1 MSLLSNLFSRPYG
14 CFKSDDNE
22 ISLDSLV
29 LLTID
34 DLKKAIRDEVQVSLE
49 NKVSE
54 SLVRALTVGK
64 IKDELKE
71 HAVNEALKL
80 SKKYSDTLPKRR
92 SSKQTLLLGK
102 DFLKVMLQEN
112 HCAIELLKELYAD
125 ENTFKL
131 YYLPVIE
138 DTASHTYRF
147 VLKNMKEDAFSYFL
161 KLTTMM
167 TELAKEC
174 TYLYDD
180 FGSSK
185 ANLVMVLYSSAFVIS
200 KLLYEHNFV
209 YGKEKQSL
217 SLVNT
222 SLVDLF
228 NQDLSIKE
236 LSVTATYCECNIRPE
251 QLVSLGLLI
260 LKDKVCNIVSY
271 LKEHNCDKL
280 LVELV
285 KPELTSRLYTLLQRA
300 RELIANGETYK
311 DCEFLE
317 AVRPVFV
324 GVVHTPENWFSD
336 PKFNGENYFY
346 PDEVLQK
353 VKLHK
358 SICCY
363 VNHSKKAVETF
374 LSSYKALQEKK
385 ALEKEQSQAFKNER
399 TLLRAAA
406 NIDFKKRKCENHEY
420 DTQEYDTQEYDPH
433 ENNDLH
439 TAIGDKSAVTGGSS
453 GAQNKIPT
461 VIASAPTLEDLML
474 GGAPDN
480 NAVGS
485 NSTSMSPENKACTGS
500 DAKKASYDNINLSQS
515 TIASLN
521 DTALGDTRLSDNGN
535 DSLMANLMRTEAIV
549 NRFCYKESLADV
561 TDPQVSDTNTT
572 KAYKLIVSKLK
583 DHTLSSN
590 VIKRALDSRVSRIK
604 PVIDVVNGFIKDGA
618 FAIDFDLDAAIKSAT
633 TYVDYSRALLATR
646 YSAMHNY
653 KRNKVG
659 VDYLNHFIE
668 KEVVFLSKVLKEQA

>member
-34 DLKKAIRDEVQVSLE
+34 DLKKAIRDEVQASLE

-54 SLVRALTVGK
+54 SLVRALTVSK
-64 IKDELKE
+64 IKDELKA

-80 SKKYSDTLPKRR
+80 SEKYSDTLPKRR
-92 SSKQTLLLGK
+92 SSKQTLLLSK

-112 HCAIELLKELYAD
+112 HSAIELLKELFAD
-125 ENTFKL
+125 ENTFEL

-167 TELAKEC
+167 MELAKES

-180 FGSSK
+180 FASSK
-185 ANLVMVLYSSAFVIS
+185 ANLAIVLYSSSFVIS

-209 YGKEKQSL
+209 YGKEKQSI

-222 SLVDLF
+222 SLADLF
-228 NQDLSIKE
+228 NQDLSLKE
-236 LSVTATYCECNIRPE
+236 ISVIATPCECSIRPE

-260 LKDKVCNIVSY
+260 LKDKVCNIVTY

-280 LVELV
+280 LVDLV
-285 KPELTSRLYTLLQRA
+285 KPELTSRLYTLLLRA
-300 RELIANGETYK
+300 RELIANGESYK

-324 GVVHTPENWFSD
+324 GVPHTPENWFSD
-336 PKFNGENYFY
+336 PIFNGENYFY

-374 LSSYKALQEKK
+374 LSSYKVLQEKK
-385 ALEKEQSQAFKNER
+385 ALEKAQAQAFKNER
-399 TLLRAAA
+399 TLLSAAST
-406 NIDFKKRKCENHEY
+406 IDFKKRKSGSHEY
-420 DTQEYDTQEYDPH
+420 DFH
-433 ENNDLH
+433 ENSDQH
-439 TAIGDKSAVTGGSS
+439 TAIEDERAVTGGSS
-453 GAQNKIPT
+453 VAENKIPA
-461 VIASAPTLEDLML
+461 VISSAPTLEELML

-480 NAVGS
+480 NAVGA
-485 NSTSMSPENKACTGS
+485 NSASLSPENKVCSGI
-500 DAKKASYDNINLSQS
+500 DAKVPSYDNLNLSS
-515 TIASLN
+515 SSPVSLD
-521 DTALGDTRLSDNGN
+521 DTALGDIRLSANGN

>member
-34 DLKKAIRDEVQVSLE
+34 DLKKAIRDEVQASLE

-54 SLVRALTVGK
+54 SLVRALTVSK

-80 SKKYSDTLPKRR
+80 SEKYSDTLPKRR
-92 SSKQTLLLGK
+92 SSKQTLLLSK

-112 HCAIELLKELYAD
+112 HSAIELLKELFAD
-125 ENTFKL
+125 ENTFEL

-167 TELAKEC
+167 MELAKES

-180 FGSSK
+180 FASSK
-185 ANLVMVLYSSAFVIS
+185 ANLAIVLYSSSFVIS

-209 YGKEKQSL
+209 YGKEKQSI
-217 SLVNT
+217 SLVNS
-222 SLVDLF
+222 SLADLF
-228 NQDLSIKE
+228 NQDLSLKE
-236 LSVTATYCECNIRPE
+236 ISVTATHCECSIRPE

-260 LKDKVCNIVSY
+260 LKDKVCNIVTY

-280 LVELV
+280 LVDLV
-285 KPELTSRLYTLLQRA
+285 KPELTSRLYTLLLRA
-300 RELIANGETYK
+300 RELIANGESYK

-324 GVVHTPENWFSD
+324 GVPHTPENWFSD
-336 PKFNGENYFY
+336 PIFNGENYFY

-374 LSSYKALQEKK
+374 LNSYKALQEKK
-385 ALEKEQSQAFKNER
+385 ALEKAQTQAFKNER
-399 TLLRAAA
+399 TLLSAAST
-406 NIDFKKRKCENHEY
+406 IDFKKRKSGSHEY
-420 DTQEYDTQEYDPH
+420 DFH
-433 ENNDLH
+433 ENSDQH
-439 TAIGDKSAVTGGSS
+439 TAIEDERTVTGGSS
-453 GAQNKIPT
+453 VAENKIPA
-461 VIASAPTLEDLML
+461 VISSAPTLEDLML

-480 NAVGS
+480 NAVGA
-485 NSTSMSPENKACTGS
+485 NSASLSPENKVCSGI
-500 DAKKASYDNINLSQS
+500 DAKEPSYDNLNLSS
-515 TIASLN
+515 ISPASLD
-521 DTALGDTRLSDNGN
+521 DTALGDIRLSDNGN

>member
-34 DLKKAIRDEVQVSLE
+34 DLKKAIRDEVQASLE

-80 SKKYSDTLPKRR
+80 SEKYSDTLPKRR
-92 SSKQTLLLGK
+92 SSKQTLLLSK

-112 HCAIELLKELYAD
+112 HSAIELLKELFAD
-125 ENTFKL
+125 ENTFEL

-180 FGSSK
+180 FASSK
-185 ANLVMVLYSSAFVIS
+185 ANLAIVLYSSSFVIS

-209 YGKEKQSL
+209 YGNEKQSI

-222 SLVDLF
+222 SLADLF
-228 NQDLSIKE
+228 NQDLSLKE
-236 LSVTATYCECNIRPE
+236 ISVTATPCECSIRPE

-260 LKDKVCNIVSY
+260 LKDKVCNIVTY

-280 LVELV
+280 LVDLV
-285 KPELTSRLYTLLQRA
+285 KPELTSRLYTLLLRA
-300 RELIANGETYK
+300 RELIANDESYK

-324 GVVHTPENWFSD
+324 GVPHTPENWFSD

-385 ALEKEQSQAFKNER
+385 ALEKAQAQAFKNER
-399 TLLRAAA
+399 TLLSAAA
-406 NIDFKKRKCENHEY
+406 TIDFKKRKSGS
-420 DTQEYDTQEYDPH
+420 QEYDSH
-433 ENNDLH
+433 ENSDQH
-439 TAIGDKSAVTGGSS
+439 TAIEDEMTVTGGSS
-453 GAQNKIPT
+453 VAENKIPA
-461 VIASAPTLEDLML
+461 VISSAPTLEDLML
-474 GGAPDN
+474 GGALDN
-480 NAVGS
+480 NAVGA
-485 NSTSMSPENKACTGS
+485 NSASLSPENKVCSGI
-500 DAKKASYDNINLSQS
+500 DAKEPSYDNLNLSSNS
-515 TIASLN
+515 TASLD
-521 DTALGDTRLSDNGN
+521 DTTLGDIRLSDNGN
-535 DSLMANLMRTEAIV
+535 DSLMSNLMRTEAIV

-668 KEVVFLSKVLKEQA
+668 KEVVFLSKVLKEQV

>member
-34 DLKKAIRDEVQVSLE
+34 DLKKAIRDEVQASLE

-54 SLVRALTVGK
+54 SLVRALTVSK

-80 SKKYSDTLPKRR
+80 SEKYSDTLPKRR
-92 SSKQTLLLGK
+92 SSKQTLLLSK

-112 HCAIELLKELYAD
+112 HSAIELLKELFAD
-125 ENTFKL
+125 ENTFEL

-167 TELAKEC
+167 MELAKES

-180 FGSSK
+180 FASSK
-185 ANLVMVLYSSAFVIS
+185 ANLAIVLYSSSFVIS

-209 YGKEKQSL
+209 YGKEKQSI

-222 SLVDLF
+222 SLADLF
-228 NQDLSIKE
+228 NQDLSLKE
-236 LSVTATYCECNIRPE
+236 ISVIATPCECSIRPE

-260 LKDKVCNIVSY
+260 LKDKVCNIVTY

-280 LVELV
+280 LVDLV
-285 KPELTSRLYTLLQRA
+285 KPELTSRLYTLLLRA
-300 RELIANGETYK
+300 RELIANGESYK

-324 GVVHTPENWFSD
+324 GVPHTPENWFSD
-336 PKFNGENYFY
+336 PIFNGENYFY

-374 LSSYKALQEKK
+374 LSSYKVLQEKK
-385 ALEKEQSQAFKNER
+385 ALEKAQAQAFKNER
-399 TLLRAAA
+399 TLLSAAST
-406 NIDFKKRKCENHEY
+406 IDFKKRKSGSHEY
-420 DTQEYDTQEYDPH
+420 DFH
-433 ENNDLH
+433 ENSDQH
-439 TAIGDKSAVTGGSS
+439 TAIEDERAVTGGSS
-453 GAQNKIPT
+453 VAENKIPA
-461 VIASAPTLEDLML
+461 VISSAPTLEELML

-480 NAVGS
+480 NAVGA
-485 NSTSMSPENKACTGS
+485 NSASLSPENKVCSGI
-500 DAKKASYDNINLSQS
+500 DAKEPSYDNLNLSS
-515 TIASLN
+515 SSPASLD
-521 DTALGDTRLSDNGN
+521 DTALGDIRLSANGN

-583 DHTLSSN
+583 DHTLASN

-668 KEVVFLSKVLKEQA
+668 KEVVFLSKVLKEQVKT

>member
-34 DLKKAIRDEVQVSLE
+34 DLKKAIRDEVQASLE

-80 SKKYSDTLPKRR
+80 SEKYSDTLPKRR
-92 SSKQTLLLGK
+92 SSRQTLLLSK

-112 HCAIELLKELYAD
+112 HSAIELLKELFAD
-125 ENTFKL
+125 ENTFEL

-180 FGSSK
+180 FASSK
-185 ANLVMVLYSSAFVIS
+185 ANLAIVLYSSSFVIS

-209 YGKEKQSL
+209 YGKEKQSI

-222 SLVDLF
+222 SLADLF
-228 NQDLSIKE
+228 NQDLSLKE
-236 LSVTATYCECNIRPE
+236 ISVTATPCECSIRPE

-260 LKDKVCNIVSY
+260 LKDKVCNIVTY

-280 LVELV
+280 LVDLV
-285 KPELTSRLYTLLQRA
+285 KPELTSRLYTLLLRA
-300 RELIANGETYK
+300 RELIANDESYK

-324 GVVHTPENWFSD
+324 GVPHTPENWFSD

-385 ALEKEQSQAFKNER
+385 ALEKAQAQAFKNER
-399 TLLRAAA
+399 TLLSAAA
-406 NIDFKKRKCENHEY
+406 TIDFKKRKSGS
-420 DTQEYDTQEYDPH
+420 QEYDSH
-433 ENNDLH
+433 ENSDQH
-439 TAIGDKSAVTGGSS
+439 TAIEDEMTVTGGSS
-453 GAQNKIPT
+453 VAENKIPA
-461 VIASAPTLEDLML
+461 VISSAPTLEDLML

-480 NAVGS
+480 NAVGA
-485 NSTSMSPENKACTGS
+485 NSASLSPENKVCSGI
-500 DAKKASYDNINLSQS
+500 DAKEPSYDNLNLSSSS
-515 TIASLN
+515 TASLD
-521 DTALGDTRLSDNGN
+521 DTTLGDIRLSDNGN
-535 DSLMANLMRTEAIV
+535 DSLMSNLMRTEAIV

-668 KEVVFLSKVLKEQA
+668 KEVVFLSKVLKEQV

>member
-34 DLKKAIRDEVQVSLE
+34 DLKKAIRDEVQASLE

-54 SLVRALTVGK
+54 SLVRALTVSK

-80 SKKYSDTLPKRR
+80 SEKYSDTLPKRR
-92 SSKQTLLLGK
+92 SSKQTLLLSK

-112 HCAIELLKELYAD
+112 HSAIELLKELFAD
-125 ENTFKL
+125 ENTFEL

-167 TELAKEC
+167 MELAKES

-180 FGSSK
+180 FASSK
-185 ANLVMVLYSSAFVIS
+185 ANLAIVLYSSSFVIS

-209 YGKEKQSL
+209 YGKEKQSI

-222 SLVDLF
+222 SLADLF
-228 NQDLSIKE
+228 NQDLSLKE
-236 LSVTATYCECNIRPE
+236 ISVIATPCECSIRPE

-260 LKDKVCNIVSY
+260 LKDKVCNIVTY

-280 LVELV
+280 LVDLV
-285 KPELTSRLYTLLQRA
+285 KPELTSRLYTLLLRS
-300 RELIANGETYK
+300 RELIANGESYK

-324 GVVHTPENWFSD
+324 GVPHTPENWFSD
-336 PKFNGENYFY
+336 PIFNGENYFY

-374 LSSYKALQEKK
+374 LSSYKVLQEKK
-385 ALEKEQSQAFKNER
+385 ALEKAQAQAFKNER
-399 TLLRAAA
+399 TLLSAAST
-406 NIDFKKRKCENHEY
+406 IDFKKRKSGSHEY
-420 DTQEYDTQEYDPH
+420 DFH
-433 ENNDLH
+433 ENSDQH
-439 TAIGDKSAVTGGSS
+439 TAIEDERAVTGGSS
-453 GAQNKIPT
+453 VAENKIPA
-461 VIASAPTLEDLML
+461 VISSAPTLEELML

-480 NAVGS
+480 NAVGA
-485 NSTSMSPENKACTGS
+485 NSASLSPENKVCSGI
-500 DAKKASYDNINLSQS
+500 DAKVPSYDNLNLSS
-515 TIASLN
+515 SSPVSLD
-521 DTALGDTRLSDNGN
+521 DTALGDIRLSANGN

>member
-34 DLKKAIRDEVQVSLE
+34 DLKKAIRDEVQASLE

-54 SLVRALTVGK
+54 SLVRALTVSK

-80 SKKYSDTLPKRR
+80 SEKYSDTLPKRR
-92 SSKQTLLLGK
+92 SSKQTLLLSK

-112 HCAIELLKELYAD
+112 HSAIELLKELFAD
-125 ENTFKL
+125 ENTFEL

-167 TELAKEC
+167 MELAKES

-180 FGSSK
+180 FASSK
-185 ANLVMVLYSSAFVIS
+185 ANLAIVLYSSSFVIS

-209 YGKEKQSL
+209 YGKEKQSI

-222 SLVDLF
+222 SLADLF
-228 NQDLSIKE
+228 NQDLSLKE
-236 LSVTATYCECNIRPE
+236 ISVTATPCECSIRPE

-260 LKDKVCNIVSY
+260 LKDKVCNIVTY

-280 LVELV
+280 LVDLV
-285 KPELTSRLYTLLQRA
+285 KPELTSRLYTLLLRA
-300 RELIANGETYK
+300 RELIANGESYK

-324 GVVHTPENWFSD
+324 GVPHTPENWFSD
-336 PKFNGENYFY
+336 PIFNGENYFY

-385 ALEKEQSQAFKNER
+385 ALEKAQTQAFKNER
-399 TLLRAAA
+399 TLLSAAST
-406 NIDFKKRKCENHEY
+406 IDFKKRKSGSHEY
-420 DTQEYDTQEYDPH
+420 DFH
-433 ENNDLH
+433 ENSDQH
-439 TAIGDKSAVTGGSS
+439 TAIEDERAVTGGSS
-453 GAQNKIPT
+453 VAENKIPA
-461 VIASAPTLEDLML
+461 VISSAPTLEELML

-480 NAVGS
+480 NAVAA
-485 NSTSMSPENKACTGS
+485 NSVSLSPENKVCSGI
-500 DAKKASYDNINLSQS
+500 DAKEPSYDNLNLSSSS
-515 TIASLN
+515 TASLD
-521 DTALGDTRLSDNGN
+521 DTALGDIRLSANGN

-583 DHTLSSN
+583 DHTLASN

>member
-34 DLKKAIRDEVQVSLE
+34 DLKKAIRDEVQASLE

-80 SKKYSDTLPKRR
+80 SEKYSDTLPKRR
-92 SSKQTLLLGK
+92 SSKQTLLLSK

-112 HCAIELLKELYAD
+112 HSAIELLKELFAD
-125 ENTFKL
+125 ENTFEL
-131 YYLPVIE
+131 YQLPVIE

-180 FGSSK
+180 FASSK
-185 ANLVMVLYSSAFVIS
+185 ANLAIVLYSSSFVIS

-209 YGKEKQSL
+209 YGKEKQSI

-222 SLVDLF
+222 SLADLF
-228 NQDLSIKE
+228 NQDLSLKE
-236 LSVTATYCECNIRPE
+236 ISVTATPCECSIRPE

-260 LKDKVCNIVSY
+260 LKDKVCNIVTY

-280 LVELV
+280 LVDLV
-285 KPELTSRLYTLLQRA
+285 KPELTSRLYTLLLRA
-300 RELIANGETYK
+300 RELIANGESYK

-324 GVVHTPENWFSD
+324 GVPHTPENWFSD
-336 PKFNGENYFY
+336 PIFNGENYFY

-385 ALEKEQSQAFKNER
+385 ALEKAQAQAFKNER
-399 TLLRAAA
+399 TLLSAAA
-406 NIDFKKRKCENHEY
+406 TIDFKKRKSGS
-420 DTQEYDTQEYDPH
+420 QEYDSH
-433 ENNDLH
+433 ENSDQH
-439 TAIGDKSAVTGGSS
+439 TAIEDEMTVTGGSS
-453 GAQNKIPT
+453 VAENKIPA
-461 VIASAPTLEDLML
+461 VISSAPTLEDLML
-474 GGAPDN
+474 GGALDN
-480 NAVGS
+480 NAVGA
-485 NSTSMSPENKACTGS
+485 NSASLSPENKVCSGI
-500 DAKKASYDNINLSQS
+500 DAKEPSYDNLNLSSSS
-515 TIASLN
+515 TASLD
-521 DTALGDTRLSDNGN
+521 DTTLGDIRLSDNGN
-535 DSLMANLMRTEAIV
+535 DSLMSNLMRTEAIV

-668 KEVVFLSKVLKEQA
+668 KEVVFLSKVLKEQV

>member
-34 DLKKAIRDEVQVSLE
+34 DLKKAIRDEVQASLE

-54 SLVRALTVGK
+54 SLVRALTVSK

-80 SKKYSDTLPKRR
+80 SEKYSDTLPKRR
-92 SSKQTLLLGK
+92 SSKQTLLLSK

-112 HCAIELLKELYAD
+112 HSAIELLKELFAD
-125 ENTFKL
+125 ENTFEL

-167 TELAKEC
+167 MELAKES

-180 FGSSK
+180 FASSK
-185 ANLVMVLYSSAFVIS
+185 ANLAIVLYSSSFVIS

-209 YGKEKQSL
+209 YGKEKQSI
-217 SLVNT
+217 SLVNS
-222 SLVDLF
+222 SLADLF
-228 NQDLSIKE
+228 NQDLSLKE
-236 LSVTATYCECNIRPE
+236 ISVTATHCECSIRPE

-260 LKDKVCNIVSY
+260 LKDKVCNIVTY

-280 LVELV
+280 LVDLV
-285 KPELTSRLYTLLQRA
+285 KPELTSRLYTLLLRA
-300 RELIANGETYK
+300 RELIANGESYK

-324 GVVHTPENWFSD
+324 GVPHTPENWFSD
-336 PKFNGENYFY
+336 PIFNGENYFY

-374 LSSYKALQEKK
+374 LNSYKALQEKK
-385 ALEKEQSQAFKNER
+385 ALEKAQTQAFKNER
-399 TLLRAAA
+399 TLLSAAST
-406 NIDFKKRKCENHEY
+406 IDFKKRKSGSHEY
-420 DTQEYDTQEYDPH
+420 DFH
-433 ENNDLH
+433 ENSDQH
-439 TAIGDKSAVTGGSS
+439 TAIEDERAVTGGSS
-453 GAQNKIPT
+453 VAENKIQA
-461 VIASAPTLEDLML
+461 VISSAPTLEELML

-480 NAVGS
+480 NAVGA
-485 NSTSMSPENKACTGS
+485 NSASLSPENKVCSGI
-500 DAKKASYDNINLSQS
+500 DAKEPSYDNLNLSS
-515 TIASLN
+515 SSPASLD
-521 DTALGDTRLSDNGN
+521 DTALGDIRLSANGN

-583 DHTLSSN
+583 DHTLASN

-604 PVIDVVNGFIKDGA
+604 SVIDVVNGFIKDGA

>member
-34 DLKKAIRDEVQVSLE
+34 DLKKAIRDEVQASLE

-54 SLVRALTVGK
+54 SLVRALTVSK

-80 SKKYSDTLPKRR
+80 SEKYSDTLPKRR
-92 SSKQTLLLGK
+92 SSKQTLLLSK

-112 HCAIELLKELYAD
+112 HSAIELLKELFAD
-125 ENTFKL
+125 ENTFEL

-167 TELAKEC
+167 MELAKES

-180 FGSSK
+180 FASSK
-185 ANLVMVLYSSAFVIS
+185 ANLVIVLYSSSFVIS

-209 YGKEKQSL
+209 YGKEKQSI
-217 SLVNT
+217 SLVNS
-222 SLVDLF
+222 SLADLF
-228 NQDLSIKE
+228 NQDLSLKE
-236 LSVTATYCECNIRPE
+236 ISVTATHCECSIRPE

-260 LKDKVCNIVSY
+260 LKDKVCNIVTY

-280 LVELV
+280 LVDLV
-285 KPELTSRLYTLLQRA
+285 KPELASRLYTLLLRA
-300 RELIANGETYK
+300 RELIANGESYK

-324 GVVHTPENWFSD
+324 GVPHTPENWFSD
-336 PKFNGENYFY
+336 PIFNGENYFY

-374 LSSYKALQEKK
+374 LNSYKALQEKK
-385 ALEKEQSQAFKNER
+385 ALEKAQTQAFKNER
-399 TLLRAAA
+399 TLLSAAST
-406 NIDFKKRKCENHEY
+406 IDFKKRKSGSHEY
-420 DTQEYDTQEYDPH
+420 DFH
-433 ENNDLH
+433 ENSDQH
-439 TAIGDKSAVTGGSS
+439 TAIEDERAVTGGSS
-453 GAQNKIPT
+453 VAENKIPA
-461 VIASAPTLEDLML
+461 VISSAPTLEELML

-480 NAVGS
+480 NAVGA
-485 NSTSMSPENKACTGS
+485 NSASLSPENKVCSGI
-500 DAKKASYDNINLSQS
+500 DAKEPSYDNLNLSS
-515 TIASLN
+515 SSPASLD
-521 DTALGDTRLSDNGN
+521 DTALGDIRLSANGN

>member
-34 DLKKAIRDEVQVSLE
+34 DLKKAIRDEVQASLE

-80 SKKYSDTLPKRR
+80 SEKYSDTLPKRR
-92 SSKQTLLLGK
+92 SSKQTLLLSK

-112 HCAIELLKELYAD
+112 HSAIELLKELFAD
-125 ENTFKL
+125 ENTFEL

-138 DTASHTYRF
+138 DTALHTYRF

-167 TELAKEC
+167 MELAKES

-180 FGSSK
+180 FASSK
-185 ANLVMVLYSSAFVIS
+185 ANLAIVLYSSSFVIS

-209 YGKEKQSL
+209 YGKEKQSI

-222 SLVDLF
+222 SLADLF
-228 NQDLSIKE
+228 NQDFSLNE
-236 LSVTATYCECNIRPE
+236 LSVTATHCECSIRPE

-260 LKDKVCNIVSY
+260 LKDKVCNIVTY

-280 LVELV
+280 LVDLV
-285 KPELTSRLYTLLQRA
+285 KPELTSRLYTLLLRA
-300 RELIANGETYK
+300 RELIANGESYK

-324 GVVHTPENWFSD
+324 GVPHTPENWFSD
-336 PKFNGENYFY
+336 PIFNGENYFY

-385 ALEKEQSQAFKNER
+385 ALEKAQAQAFKNER
-399 TLLRAAA
+399 TLLSAAA
-406 NIDFKKRKCENHEY
+406 TIYFKKRKSGSHEY
-420 DTQEYDTQEYDPH
+420 DSH
-433 ENNDLH
+433 ENSDQH
-439 TAIGDKSAVTGGSS
+439 TAIEDERTVTGGASV
-453 GAQNKIPT
+453 AENKIPA
-461 VIASAPTLEDLML
+461 VISSAPTLEELML

-480 NAVGS
+480 NAVGA
-485 NSTSMSPENKACTGS
+485 NSASLSPENKVCSGI
-500 DAKKASYDNINLSQS
+500 DAKEPSYDNLNLSS
-515 TIASLN
+515 SSPTSLD
-521 DTALGDTRLSDNGN
+521 DTALGDIRLSANGN

>member
-34 DLKKAIRDEVQVSLE
+34 DLKKAIRDEVQASLE

-54 SLVRALTVGK
+54 SLVRALTVSK

-80 SKKYSDTLPKRR
+80 SEKYSDTLPKRR
-92 SSKQTLLLGK
+92 SSKQTLLLSK

-112 HCAIELLKELYAD
+112 HSAIELLKELFAD
-125 ENTFKL
+125 ENTFEL
-131 YYLPVIE
+131 YYLPVIG

-180 FGSSK
+180 FASSK
-185 ANLVMVLYSSAFVIS
+185 ANLAIVLYSSSFVIS

-209 YGKEKQSL
+209 YGKEKQSI

-222 SLVDLF
+222 SLADLF
-228 NQDLSIKE
+228 NQDLSLKE
-236 LSVTATYCECNIRPE
+236 ISVIATPCECSIRPE

-260 LKDKVCNIVSY
+260 LKDKVCNIVTY

-280 LVELV
+280 LVDLV
-285 KPELTSRLYTLLQRA
+285 KPELTSRLYTLLLRA
-300 RELIANGETYK
+300 RELIANGESYK

-324 GVVHTPENWFSD
+324 GVPHTPENWFSD
-336 PKFNGENYFY
+336 PIFNGENYFY

-385 ALEKEQSQAFKNER
+385 ALEKAQTQAFKNER
-399 TLLRAAA
+399 TLLSAAST
-406 NIDFKKRKCENHEY
+406 IDFKKRKSGSHEY
-420 DTQEYDTQEYDPH
+420 DFH
-433 ENNDLH
+433 ENSDQH
-439 TAIGDKSAVTGGSS
+439 TAIEDERAVTGGSS
-453 GAQNKIPT
+453 VAENKIPA
-461 VIASAPTLEDLML
+461 VISSAPTLEELML

-480 NAVGS
+480 NAVGA
-485 NSTSMSPENKACTGS
+485 NSASLSPENKVCSGI
-500 DAKKASYDNINLSQS
+500 DAKVPSYDNLNLSS
-515 TIASLN
+515 SSPVSLD
-521 DTALGDTRLSDNGN
+521 DTALGDIRLSANGN

>member
-34 DLKKAIRDEVQVSLE
+34 DLKKAIRDEVQASLE

-80 SKKYSDTLPKRR
+80 SEKYSDTLPKRR
-92 SSKQTLLLGK
+92 SSKQTLLLSK

-112 HCAIELLKELYAD
+112 HSAIELLKELFAD
-125 ENTFKL
+125 ENTFEL

-147 VLKNMKEDAFSYFL
+147 VLKNMKEDAFSYFF

-180 FGSSK
+180 FASSK
-185 ANLVMVLYSSAFVIS
+185 ANLAIVLYSSSFVIS

-209 YGKEKQSL
+209 YGNEKQSI

-222 SLVDLF
+222 SLADLF
-228 NQDLSIKE
+228 NQDLSLKE
-236 LSVTATYCECNIRPE
+236 ISVTATPCECSIRPE

-260 LKDKVCNIVSY
+260 LKDKVCNIVTY

-280 LVELV
+280 LVDLV
-285 KPELTSRLYTLLQRA
+285 KPELTSRLYTLLLRA
-300 RELIANGETYK
+300 RELIANDESYK

-324 GVVHTPENWFSD
+324 GVPHTPENWFSD

-385 ALEKEQSQAFKNER
+385 ALEKAQAQAFKNER
-399 TLLRAAA
+399 TLLSAAA
-406 NIDFKKRKCENHEY
+406 TIDFKKRKSGS
-420 DTQEYDTQEYDPH
+420 QEYDSH
-433 ENNDLH
+433 ENSDQH
-439 TAIGDKSAVTGGSS
+439 TAIEDEMTVTGGSS
-453 GAQNKIPT
+453 VAENKIPA
-461 VIASAPTLEDLML
+461 VISSAPTLEDLML
-474 GGAPDN
+474 GGALDN
-480 NAVGS
+480 NAVGA
-485 NSTSMSPENKACTGS
+485 NSASLSPENKVCSGI
-500 DAKKASYDNINLSQS
+500 DAKEPSYDNLNLSSSS
-515 TIASLN
+515 TASLD
-521 DTALGDTRLSDNGN
+521 DTTLGDIRLSDNGN
-535 DSLMANLMRTEAIV
+535 DSLMSNLMRTEAIV

-668 KEVVFLSKVLKEQA
+668 KEVVFLSKVLKEQV

>member
-34 DLKKAIRDEVQVSLE
+34 DLKKAIRDEVQASLE

-80 SKKYSDTLPKRR
+80 SEKYSDTLPKRR
-92 SSKQTLLLGK
+92 SSKQTLLLSK

-112 HCAIELLKELYAD
+112 HSAIELLKELFAD
-125 ENTFKL
+125 ENTFEL

-167 TELAKEC
+167 MELAKES

-180 FGSSK
+180 FASSK
-185 ANLVMVLYSSAFVIS
+185 ANLAIVLYSSSFVIS

-209 YGKEKQSL
+209 YGKEKQSI

-222 SLVDLF
+222 SLADLF
-228 NQDLSIKE
+228 NQDLSLKE
-236 LSVTATYCECNIRPE
+236 ISVTATPCECSIRPE

-260 LKDKVCNIVSY
+260 LKDKVCNIVTY

-280 LVELV
+280 LVDLV
-285 KPELTSRLYTLLQRA
+285 KPELTSRLYTLLLRA
-300 RELIANGETYK
+300 RELIANGESYK

-324 GVVHTPENWFSD
+324 GVPHTPENWFSD
-336 PKFNGENYFY
+336 PIFNGENYFY

-385 ALEKEQSQAFKNER
+385 ALEKAQAQAFKNER
-399 TLLRAAA
+399 TLLTAAA
-406 NIDFKKRKCENHEY
+406 SIDCKKRKSGIHEY
-420 DTQEYDTQEYDPH
+420 DSH
-433 ENNDLH
+433 ENRDQH
-439 TAIGDKSAVTGGSS
+439 TAIEEERAVTGGASV
-453 GAQNKIPT
+453 AENKIPA
-461 VIASAPTLEDLML
+461 VISSAPTLEDLML

-480 NAVGS
+480 NAVGA
-485 NSTSMSPENKACTGS
+485 NSASLRPENKVCSGI
-500 DAKKASYDNINLSQS
+500 DAKEPSYDNLTLSSSS
-515 TIASLN
+515 TASLD
-521 DTALGDTRLSDNGN
+521 DTTLGDIRLSDNGN

>member
-34 DLKKAIRDEVQVSLE
+34 DLKKAIRDEVQASLE

-80 SKKYSDTLPKRR
+80 SEKYSDTLPKRR
-92 SSKQTLLLGK
+92 SSKQTLLLSK

-112 HCAIELLKELYAD
+112 HSAIELLKELFAD
-125 ENTFKL
+125 ENTFEL

-180 FGSSK
+180 FASSK
-185 ANLVMVLYSSAFVIS
+185 ANLAIMLYSSSFVIS

-209 YGKEKQSL
+209 YGKEKQSI

-222 SLVDLF
+222 SLADLF
-228 NQDLSIKE
+228 NQDLSLKE
-236 LSVTATYCECNIRPE
+236 ISVTATPCECSIRPE

-260 LKDKVCNIVSY
+260 LKDKVCNIVTY

-280 LVELV
+280 LVDLV
-285 KPELTSRLYTLLQRA
+285 KPELTSRLYTLLLRA
-300 RELIANGETYK
+300 RELIANGESYK

-324 GVVHTPENWFSD
+324 GVPHTPENWFSD
-336 PKFNGENYFY
+336 PIFNGENYFY

-385 ALEKEQSQAFKNER
+385 ALEKAQAQAFKNER
-399 TLLRAAA
+399 TLLTAAA
-406 NIDFKKRKCENHEY
+406 SIDCKKRKSGRHEY
-420 DTQEYDTQEYDPH
+420 DSH
-433 ENNDLH
+433 ENSDQH
-439 TAIGDKSAVTGGSS
+439 TAIEDERAVTGGASV
-453 GAQNKIPT
+453 AENKIPA
-461 VIASAPTLEDLML
+461 VISSAPTLEDLML

-480 NAVGS
+480 NAVGA
-485 NSTSMSPENKACTGS
+485 NSASLSPENKVCSGI
-500 DAKKASYDNINLSQS
+500 DAKEPSYDNLTLSSSS
-515 TIASLN
+515 TASLD
-521 DTALGDTRLSDNGN
+521 DTTLGDIRLSDNGN

>member
-34 DLKKAIRDEVQVSLE
+34 DLKKAIRDEVQASLE

-80 SKKYSDTLPKRR
+80 SEKYSDTLPKRR
-92 SSKQTLLLGK
+92 SSKQTLLLSK

-112 HCAIELLKELYAD
+112 HSAIELLKELFAD
-125 ENTFKL
+125 ENTFEL

-180 FGSSK
+180 FASSK
-185 ANLVMVLYSSAFVIS
+185 ANLAIVLYSSSFVIS

-209 YGKEKQSL
+209 YGKEKQSI

-222 SLVDLF
+222 SLADLF
-228 NQDLSIKE
+228 NQDLSLKE
-236 LSVTATYCECNIRPE
+236 ISVTATPCECSIRPE

-260 LKDKVCNIVSY
+260 LKDKVCNIVTY

-280 LVELV
+280 LVDLV
-285 KPELTSRLYTLLQRA
+285 KPELTSRLYTLLLRA
-300 RELIANGETYK
+300 RELIANGESYK

-324 GVVHTPENWFSD
+324 GVPHTPENWFSD
-336 PKFNGENYFY
+336 PIFNGENYFY

-385 ALEKEQSQAFKNER
+385 ALEKAQAQAFKNER
-399 TLLRAAA
+399 TLLSAAA
-406 NIDFKKRKCENHEY
+406 TIDFKKRKSGS
-420 DTQEYDTQEYDPH
+420 QEYDSH
-433 ENNDLH
+433 ENSDQH
-439 TAIGDKSAVTGGSS
+439 TAIEDEMTVTGGSS
-453 GAQNKIPT
+453 VAENKIPA
-461 VIASAPTLEDLML
+461 VISSAPTLEDLML
-474 GGAPDN
+474 GGALDN
-480 NAVGS
+480 NAVGA
-485 NSTSMSPENKACTGS
+485 NSASLSPENKVCSGI
-500 DAKKASYDNINLSQS
+500 DAKEPSYDNLNLSSSS
-515 TIASLN
+515 TASLD
-521 DTALGDTRLSDNGN
+521 DTTLGDIRLSDNGN
-535 DSLMANLMRTEAIV
+535 DSLMSNLMRTEAIV

-668 KEVVFLSKVLKEQA
+668 KEVVFLSKVLKEQV

>member
-34 DLKKAIRDEVQVSLE
+34 DLKKAIRDEVQASLE

-80 SKKYSDTLPKRR
+80 SEKYSDTLPKRR
-92 SSKQTLLLGK
+92 SSRQTLLLSK

-112 HCAIELLKELYAD
+112 HSAIELLKELFAD
-125 ENTFKL
+125 ENTFEL

-180 FGSSK
+180 FASSK
-185 ANLVMVLYSSAFVIS
+185 ANLAIVLYSSSFVIS

-209 YGKEKQSL
+209 YGKEKQSI

-222 SLVDLF
+222 SLADLF
-228 NQDLSIKE
+228 NQDLSLKE
-236 LSVTATYCECNIRPE
+236 ISVTATPCECSIRPE

-260 LKDKVCNIVSY
+260 LKDKVCNIVTY

-280 LVELV
+280 LVDLV
-285 KPELTSRLYTLLQRA
+285 KPELTSRLYTLLLRA
-300 RELIANGETYK
+300 RELIANGESYK

-324 GVVHTPENWFSD
+324 GVPHTPENWFSD
-336 PKFNGENYFY
+336 PIFNGENYFY

-385 ALEKEQSQAFKNER
+385 ALEKAQAQAFKNER
-399 TLLRAAA
+399 TLLSAATT
-406 NIDFKKRKCENHEY
+406 IDFKKRKSCSHEY
-420 DTQEYDTQEYDPH
+420 DSH
-433 ENNDLH
+433 ENSDQH
-439 TAIGDKSAVTGGSS
+439 TAIEDERTVTGGASV
-453 GAQNKIPT
+453 AENKIPA
-461 VIASAPTLEDLML
+461 VISSAPTLEDLML

-480 NAVGS
+480 NAVGA
-485 NSTSMSPENKACTGS
+485 NSASLSPENKVCSGI
-500 DAKKASYDNINLSQS
+500 DAKEPSYDNLNLSSSS
-515 TIASLN
+515 TASLD
-521 DTALGDTRLSDNGN
+521 DTALGDIRLSDNGN

>member
-34 DLKKAIRDEVQVSLE
+34 DLKKAIRDEVQASLE

-80 SKKYSDTLPKRR
+80 SEKYSDTLPKRR
-92 SSKQTLLLGK
+92 SSKQTLLLSK

-112 HCAIELLKELYAD
+112 HSAIELLKELFAD
-125 ENTFKL
+125 ENTFEL

-180 FGSSK
+180 FASSK
-185 ANLVMVLYSSAFVIS
+185 ANLAIVLYSSSFVIS

-209 YGKEKQSL
+209 YGKEKQSI

-222 SLVDLF
+222 SLADLF
-228 NQDLSIKE
+228 NQDFSLNE
-236 LSVTATYCECNIRPE
+236 LSVTATPCECSIRPE

-260 LKDKVCNIVSY
+260 LKDKVCNIVTY
-271 LKEHNCDKL
+271 FKEHNCDKL
-280 LVELV
+280 LVDLV
-285 KPELTSRLYTLLQRA
+285 KPELTSRLYTLLLRA
-300 RELIANGETYK
+300 RELIANGESYK

-324 GVVHTPENWFSD
+324 GVPHTPENWFSD
-336 PKFNGENYFY
+336 PIFNGENYFY

-385 ALEKEQSQAFKNER
+385 ALEKAQAQAFKNER
-399 TLLRAAA
+399 TLLSAAA
-406 NIDFKKRKCENHEY
+406 TIDFKKRKSGSHEY
-420 DTQEYDTQEYDPH
+420 DFH
-433 ENNDLH
+433 ENSDQH
-439 TAIGDKSAVTGGSS
+439 TAIEDEMTVTGGSS
-453 GAQNKIPT
+453 VAENKIPA
-461 VIASAPTLEDLML
+461 VISSAPTLEDLML
-474 GGAPDN
+474 GCAPDN
-480 NAVGS
+480 NAVGA
-485 NSTSMSPENKACTGS
+485 NSASLSPENKVCSGI
-500 DAKKASYDNINLSQS
+500 DAKEPSYDNLNLSS
-515 TIASLN
+515 SSSASLD
-521 DTALGDTRLSDNGN
+521 DTALGDIRLSANGN

>member
-34 DLKKAIRDEVQVSLE
+34 DLKKAIRDEVQASLE

-80 SKKYSDTLPKRR
+80 SEKYSDTLPKRR
-92 SSKQTLLLGK
+92 SSKQTLLLSK

-112 HCAIELLKELYAD
+112 HSAIELLKELFAD
-125 ENTFKL
+125 ENTFEL

-180 FGSSK
+180 FASSK
-185 ANLVMVLYSSAFVIS
+185 ANLAIVLYSSSFVIS

-209 YGKEKQSL
+209 YGKEKQSI

-222 SLVDLF
+222 SLADLF
-228 NQDLSIKE
+228 NQDLSLKE
-236 LSVTATYCECNIRPE
+236 ISVTATPCECSIRPE

-260 LKDKVCNIVSY
+260 LKDKVCNIVTY

-280 LVELV
+280 LVDLV
-285 KPELTSRLYTLLQRA
+285 KPELTSRLYTLLLRA
-300 RELIANGETYK
+300 RELIANDESYK

-324 GVVHTPENWFSD
+324 GVPHTPENWFSD

-385 ALEKEQSQAFKNER
+385 ALEKAQAQAFKNER
-399 TLLRAAA
+399 TLLSAAA
-406 NIDFKKRKCENHEY
+406 TIDFKKRKSGS
-420 DTQEYDTQEYDPH
+420 QEYDSH
-433 ENNDLH
+433 ENSDQH
-439 TAIGDKSAVTGGSS
+439 TAIEDEMTVTGGSS
-453 GAQNKIPT
+453 VAENKIPA
-461 VIASAPTLEDLML
+461 VISSAPTLEDLML
-474 GGAPDN
+474 GGALDN
-480 NAVGS
+480 NAVGA
-485 NSTSMSPENKACTGS
+485 NSASLSPENKVCSGI
-500 DAKKASYDNINLSQS
+500 DAKEPSYDNLNLSSSS
-515 TIASLN
+515 TASLD
-521 DTALGDTRLSDNGN
+521 DTTLGDIRLSDNGN
-535 DSLMANLMRTEAIV
+535 DSLMSNLMRTEAIV

>member
-34 DLKKAIRDEVQVSLE
+34 DLKKAIRDEVQASLE

-80 SKKYSDTLPKRR
+80 SEKYSDTLPKRR
-92 SSKQTLLLGK
+92 SSKQTLLLSN

-112 HCAIELLKELYAD
+112 HSAIELLKELFAD
-125 ENTFKL
+125 ENTFEL

-180 FGSSK
+180 FASSK
-185 ANLVMVLYSSAFVIS
+185 ANLAIVLYSSSFVIS

-209 YGKEKQSL
+209 YGKEKQSI

-222 SLVDLF
+222 SLADLF
-228 NQDLSIKE
+228 NQDLSLKE
-236 LSVTATYCECNIRPE
+236 ISVTATPCECSIRPE

-260 LKDKVCNIVSY
+260 LKDKVCNIVTY

-280 LVELV
+280 LVDLV
-285 KPELTSRLYTLLQRA
+285 KPELTSRLYTLLLRA
-300 RELIANGETYK
+300 RELIANGESYK

-324 GVVHTPENWFSD
+324 GVPHTPENWFSD
-336 PKFNGENYFY
+336 PIFNGENYFY

-385 ALEKEQSQAFKNER
+385 ALEKAQAQAFKNER
-399 TLLRAAA
+399 TLLSAAA
-406 NIDFKKRKCENHEY
+406 TIDFKKRKSGS
-420 DTQEYDTQEYDPH
+420 QEYDSH
-433 ENNDLH
+433 ENSDQH
-439 TAIGDKSAVTGGSS
+439 TAIEDEMTVTGGSS
-453 GAQNKIPT
+453 VAENKIPA
-461 VIASAPTLEDLML
+461 VISSAPTLEDLML
-474 GGAPDN
+474 GGALDN
-480 NAVGS
+480 NAVGA
-485 NSTSMSPENKACTGS
+485 NSASLSPENKVCSGI
-500 DAKKASYDNINLSQS
+500 DAKEPSYDNLNLSSSS
-515 TIASLN
+515 TASLD
-521 DTALGDTRLSDNGN
+521 DTALGDIRLSANCN

-668 KEVVFLSKVLKEQA
+668 KEVVFLSKVLKEQV

>member
-34 DLKKAIRDEVQVSLE
+34 DLKKAIRDEVQASLE

-80 SKKYSDTLPKRR
+80 SEKYSDTLPKRR
-92 SSKQTLLLGK
+92 SSKQTLLLSK

-112 HCAIELLKELYAD
+112 HSAIELLKELFAD
-125 ENTFKL
+125 ENTFEL

-180 FGSSK
+180 FASSK
-185 ANLVMVLYSSAFVIS
+185 ANLAIVLYSSSFVIS

-209 YGKEKQSL
+209 YGNEKQSI

-222 SLVDLF
+222 SLADLF
-228 NQDLSIKE
+228 NQDLSLKE
-236 LSVTATYCECNIRPE
+236 ISVTATPCECSIRPE

-260 LKDKVCNIVSY
+260 LKDKVCNIVTY

-280 LVELV
+280 LVDLV
-285 KPELTSRLYTLLQRA
+285 KPELTSRLYTLLLRA
-300 RELIANGETYK
+300 RELIANDESYK

-324 GVVHTPENWFSD
+324 GVPHTPENWFSD

-385 ALEKEQSQAFKNER
+385 ALEKAQAQAFKNER
-399 TLLRAAA
+399 TLLSAAA
-406 NIDFKKRKCENHEY
+406 TIDFKKRKSGS
-420 DTQEYDTQEYDPH
+420 QEYDSH
-433 ENNDLH
+433 ENSDQH
-439 TAIGDKSAVTGGSS
+439 TAIEDEMTVTGGSS
-453 GAQNKIPT
+453 VAENKIPA
-461 VIASAPTLEDLML
+461 VISSAPTLEDLML

-480 NAVGS
+480 NAVGA
-485 NSTSMSPENKACTGS
+485 NSASLSPENKVCSGI
-500 DAKKASYDNINLSQS
+500 DAKEPSYDNLNLSS
-515 TIASLN
+515 SSPTSLD
-521 DTALGDTRLSDNGN
+521 DTALGDIRLSDNGN

-668 KEVVFLSKVLKEQA
+668 KEVVFLSKVLKELA

>member
-34 DLKKAIRDEVQVSLE
+34 DLKKAIRDEVQASLE

-54 SLVRALTVGK
+54 SLVRALTVSK

-80 SKKYSDTLPKRR
+80 SEKYSDTLPKRR
-92 SSKQTLLLGK
+92 SSKQTLLLSK

-112 HCAIELLKELYAD
+112 HSAIELLKELFAD
-125 ENTFKL
+125 ENTFEL

-180 FGSSK
+180 FASSK
-185 ANLVMVLYSSAFVIS
+185 ANLAIVLYSSSFVIS

-209 YGKEKQSL
+209 YGKEKQSI
-217 SLVNT
+217 SLVNS
-222 SLVDLF
+222 SLADLF
-228 NQDLSIKE
+228 NQDLSLKE
-236 LSVTATYCECNIRPE
+236 ISVTATHCECSIRPE

-260 LKDKVCNIVSY
+260 LKDKVCNIVTY

-280 LVELV
+280 LVDLV
-285 KPELTSRLYTLLQRA
+285 KPELTSRLYTLLLRA
-300 RELIANGETYK
+300 RELIANGESYK

-324 GVVHTPENWFSD
+324 GVPHTPENWFSD
-336 PKFNGENYFY
+336 PIFNGENYFY

-374 LSSYKALQEKK
+374 LNSYKALQEKK
-385 ALEKEQSQAFKNER
+385 ALEKAQTQAFKNER
-399 TLLRAAA
+399 TLLSAAST
-406 NIDFKKRKCENHEY
+406 IDFKKRKSGSHEY
-420 DTQEYDTQEYDPH
+420 DFH
-433 ENNDLH
+433 ENSDQH
-439 TAIGDKSAVTGGSS
+439 TAIEDERAVTGGSS
-453 GAQNKIPT
+453 VAENKIPA
-461 VIASAPTLEDLML
+461 VISSAPTLEELML

-480 NAVGS
+480 NAVGA
-485 NSTSMSPENKACTGS
+485 NSASLSPENKVCSGI
-500 DAKKASYDNINLSQS
+500 DAKEPSYDNLNLSS
-515 TIASLN
+515 SSPASLD
-521 DTALGDTRLSDNGN
+521 DTALGDIRLSANGN

-583 DHTLSSN
+583 DHTLASN

>member
-34 DLKKAIRDEVQVSLE
+34 DLKKAIRDEVQASLE

-80 SKKYSDTLPKRR
+80 SEKYSDTLPKRR
-92 SSKQTLLLGK
+92 SSKQTLLLSK

-112 HCAIELLKELYAD
+112 HSAIELLKELFAD
-125 ENTFKL
+125 ENTFEL

-180 FGSSK
+180 FASSK
-185 ANLVMVLYSSAFVIS
+185 ANLAIVLYSSSFVIS

-209 YGKEKQSL
+209 YGKEKQSI

-222 SLVDLF
+222 SLADLF
-228 NQDLSIKE
+228 NQDLSLKE
-236 LSVTATYCECNIRPE
+236 ISVTATPCECSIRPE

-260 LKDKVCNIVSY
+260 LKDKVCNIVTY

-280 LVELV
+280 LVDLV
-285 KPELTSRLYTLLQRA
+285 KPELTSRLYTLLLRA
-300 RELIANGETYK
+300 RELIANGESYK

-324 GVVHTPENWFSD
+324 GVPHTPENWFSD
-336 PKFNGENYFY
+336 PIFNGENYFY

-363 VNHSKKAVETF
+363 VNHSKKAVEIF

-385 ALEKEQSQAFKNER
+385 ALEKAQAQAFKNER
-399 TLLRAAA
+399 TLLTAAA
-406 NIDFKKRKCENHEY
+406 TIDFKKRKSGSHEY
-420 DTQEYDTQEYDPH
+420 DSQENSDQ
-433 ENNDLH
+433 H
-439 TAIGDKSAVTGGSS
+439 TAIEDERAVTGGASV
-453 GAQNKIPT
+453 AENKIPA
-461 VIASAPTLEDLML
+461 VISSAPTLEELML

-480 NAVGS
+480 NAVGA
-485 NSTSMSPENKACTGS
+485 NSATLSPENKVCSGI
-500 DAKKASYDNINLSQS
+500 DAKEPSYDNLNLSSSS
-515 TIASLN
+515 TASLD
-521 DTALGDTRLSDNGN
+521 DTTLGDIRLSDNGN

-668 KEVVFLSKVLKEQA
+668 KEVVFLSKVLKEQV

>member
-34 DLKKAIRDEVQVSLE
+34 DLKKAIRDEVQASLE

-54 SLVRALTVGK
+54 SLVRALTVSK

-80 SKKYSDTLPKRR
+80 SEKYSDTLPKRR
-92 SSKQTLLLGK
+92 SSKQTLLLSK

-112 HCAIELLKELYAD
+112 HSAIELLKELFAD
-125 ENTFKL
+125 ENTFEL

-180 FGSSK
+180 FASSK
-185 ANLVMVLYSSAFVIS
+185 ANLAIVLYSSSFVIS

-209 YGKEKQSL
+209 YGKEKQSI
-217 SLVNT
+217 SLVNS
-222 SLVDLF
+222 SLADLF
-228 NQDLSIKE
+228 NQDLSLKE
-236 LSVTATYCECNIRPE
+236 ISVTATHCECSIRPE

-260 LKDKVCNIVSY
+260 LKDKVCNIVTY

-280 LVELV
+280 LVDLV
-285 KPELTSRLYTLLQRA
+285 KPELTSRLYTLLLRA
-300 RELIANGETYK
+300 RELIANGESYK

-324 GVVHTPENWFSD
+324 GVPHTPENWFSD
-336 PKFNGENYFY
+336 PIFNGENYFY

-374 LSSYKALQEKK
+374 LNSYKALQEKK
-385 ALEKEQSQAFKNER
+385 ALEKAQTQAFKNER
-399 TLLRAAA
+399 TLLSAAST
-406 NIDFKKRKCENHEY
+406 IDFKKRKSGSHEY
-420 DTQEYDTQEYDPH
+420 DFH
-433 ENNDLH
+433 ENSDQH
-439 TAIGDKSAVTGGSS
+439 TAIEDERAVTGGSS
-453 GAQNKIPT
+453 VAENKIPA
-461 VIASAPTLEDLML
+461 VISSAPTLEELML

-480 NAVGS
+480 NAVGA
-485 NSTSMSPENKACTGS
+485 NSASLSPENKVCSGI
-500 DAKKASYDNINLSQS
+500 DAKEPSYDNLNLSS
-515 TIASLN
+515 SSPASLD
-521 DTALGDTRLSDNGN
+521 DTALGDIRLSANGN

>member
-34 DLKKAIRDEVQVSLE
+34 DLKKAIRDEVQASLE

-80 SKKYSDTLPKRR
+80 SEKYSDTLPKRR
-92 SSKQTLLLGK
+92 SSKQTLLLSK

-112 HCAIELLKELYAD
+112 HSAIELLKELFAD
-125 ENTFKL
+125 ENTFEL

-161 KLTTMM
+161 KMTTMM

-180 FGSSK
+180 FASSK
-185 ANLVMVLYSSAFVIS
+185 ANLAIVLYSSSFVIS

-209 YGKEKQSL
+209 YGKEKQSI

-222 SLVDLF
+222 SLADLF
-228 NQDLSIKE
+228 NQDLSLKE
-236 LSVTATYCECNIRPE
+236 ISVTATPCECSIRPE

-260 LKDKVCNIVSY
+260 LKDKVCNIVTY

-280 LVELV
+280 LVDLV
-285 KPELTSRLYTLLQRA
+285 KPELTSRLYTLLLRA
-300 RELIANGETYK
+300 RELIANGESYK

-324 GVVHTPENWFSD
+324 GVPHTPENWFSD
-336 PKFNGENYFY
+336 PIFNGENYFY

-385 ALEKEQSQAFKNER
+385 ALEKAQAQAFKNER
-399 TLLRAAA
+399 TLLSAAA
-406 NIDFKKRKCENHEY
+406 TIDFKKRKSGS
-420 DTQEYDTQEYDPH
+420 QEYDSH
-433 ENNDLH
+433 ENSDQH
-439 TAIGDKSAVTGGSS
+439 TAIEDEMTVTGGSS
-453 GAQNKIPT
+453 VAENKIPA
-461 VIASAPTLEDLML
+461 VISSAPTLEDLML
-474 GGAPDN
+474 GGALDN
-480 NAVGS
+480 NAVGA
-485 NSTSMSPENKACTGS
+485 NSASLSPENKVCSGI
-500 DAKKASYDNINLSQS
+500 DAKEPSYDNLNLSSSS
-515 TIASLN
+515 TASLD
-521 DTALGDTRLSDNGN
+521 DTTLGDIRLSDNGN
-535 DSLMANLMRTEAIV
+535 DSLMSNLMRTEAIV

-668 KEVVFLSKVLKEQA
+668 KEVVFLSKVLKEQV

>member
-64 IKDELKE
+64 IKAELKE

-80 SKKYSDTLPKRR
+80 SEKYSDTLPKRR
-92 SSKQTLLLGK
+92 SSKQTLLLSK

-125 ENTFKL
+125 ENTFEL

-138 DTASHTYRF
+138 DTTSHTYRF
-147 VLKNMKEDAFSYFL
+147 VLKNMKEDAFSYFV

-180 FGSSK
+180 FGKSE
-185 ANLVMVLYSSAFVIS
+185 ANLAIVLYSSAFVIS
-200 KLLYEHNFV
+200 KLLYEQDFT
-209 YGKEKQSL
+209 YGKEKQSI
-217 SLVNT
+217 SLLTT
-222 SLVDLF
+222 SFADLF
-228 NQDLSIKE
+228 NQDLSLKE
-236 LSVTATYCECNIRPE
+236 LSLTATPRECSVRPE
-251 QLVSLGLLI
+251 QLVSLGLLM
-260 LKDKVCNIVSY
+260 LKDKVCNIISY
-271 LKEHNCDKL
+271 LKEHNCDNL
-280 LVELV
+280 LVDLV
-285 KPELTSRLYTLLQRA
+285 KPEITSRLYTLLQRA
-300 RELIANGETYK
+300 RELIANGESYK

-324 GVVHTPENWFSD
+324 GVPHTPENWFSD
-336 PKFNGENYFY
+336 PTFNGENYFY

-385 ALEKEQSQAFKNER
+385 ALEKEQAQAFKNER
-399 TLLRAAA
+399 TLLSAAA
-406 NIDFKKRKCENHEY
+406 NIDFKKRKCESHEY
-420 DTQEYDTQEYDPH
+420 DTHEYDTH
-433 ENNDLH
+433 ENSDKH
-439 TAIGDKSAVTGGSS
+439 TAIGDESLVTGETST
-453 GAQNKIPT
+453 ATNEIPS
-461 VIASAPTLEDLML
+461 VISSAPTLEDLML
-474 GGAPDN
+474 GGAPDS
-480 NAVGS
+480 NAVCP
-485 NSTSMSPENKACTGS
+485 NSASISSERRECSGI
-500 DAKKASYDNINLSQS
+500 DAKNASYDNSNLSQGK
-515 TIASLN
+515 TDSLA
-521 DTALGDTRLSDNGN
+521 DTALGNARISDNGN
-535 DSLMANLMRTEAIV
+535 DSLMAKLMRTEAIV

>member
-34 DLKKAIRDEVQVSLE
+34 DLKKAIRDEVQASLE

-54 SLVRALTVGK
+54 SLVRALTVSK

-80 SKKYSDTLPKRR
+80 SEKYSDTLPKRR
-92 SSKQTLLLGK
+92 SSKQTLLLSK

-112 HCAIELLKELYAD
+112 HSAIELLKELFAD
-125 ENTFKL
+125 ENTFEL
-131 YYLPVIE
+131 YYLPVIG

-167 TELAKEC
+167 MELAKES

-180 FGSSK
+180 FASSK
-185 ANLVMVLYSSAFVIS
+185 ANLAIVLYSSSFVIS

-209 YGKEKQSL
+209 YGKEKQSI

-222 SLVDLF
+222 SLADLF
-228 NQDLSIKE
+228 NQDLSLKE
-236 LSVTATYCECNIRPE
+236 ISVIATPCECSIRPE

-260 LKDKVCNIVSY
+260 LKDKVCNIVTY

-280 LVELV
+280 LVDLV
-285 KPELTSRLYTLLQRA
+285 KPELTSRLYTLLLRA
-300 RELIANGETYK
+300 RELIANGESYK

-324 GVVHTPENWFSD
+324 GVPHTPENWFSD
-336 PKFNGENYFY
+336 PIFNGENYFY

-374 LSSYKALQEKK
+374 LSSYKVLQEKK
-385 ALEKEQSQAFKNER
+385 ALEKAQAQAFKNER
-399 TLLRAAA
+399 TLLSAAST
-406 NIDFKKRKCENHEY
+406 IDFKKRKSGSHEY
-420 DTQEYDTQEYDPH
+420 DFH
-433 ENNDLH
+433 ENSDQH
-439 TAIGDKSAVTGGSS
+439 TAIEDERAVTGGSS
-453 GAQNKIPT
+453 VAENKIPA
-461 VIASAPTLEDLML
+461 VISSAPTLEELML

-480 NAVGS
+480 NAVGA
-485 NSTSMSPENKACTGS
+485 NSASLSPENKVCSGI
-500 DAKKASYDNINLSQS
+500 DAKVPSYDNLNLSS
-515 TIASLN
+515 SSPASLD
-521 DTALGDTRLSDNGN
+521 DTALGDIRLSANGN

>member
-34 DLKKAIRDEVQVSLE
+34 DLKKAIRDEVQASLE

-54 SLVRALTVGK
+54 SLVRALTVSK

-80 SKKYSDTLPKRR
+80 SEKYSDTLPKRR
-92 SSKQTLLLGK
+92 SSKQTLLLSK

-112 HCAIELLKELYAD
+112 HSAIELLKELFAD
-125 ENTFKL
+125 ENTFEL

-167 TELAKEC
+167 MELAKES

-180 FGSSK
+180 FASSK
-185 ANLVMVLYSSAFVIS
+185 ANLAIVLYSSSFVIS

-209 YGKEKQSL
+209 YGKEKQSI
-217 SLVNT
+217 SLVNS
-222 SLVDLF
+222 SLADLF
-228 NQDLSIKE
+228 NQDLSLKE
-236 LSVTATYCECNIRPE
+236 ISVTATHCECSIRPE

-260 LKDKVCNIVSY
+260 LKDKVCNIVTY

-280 LVELV
+280 LVDLV
-285 KPELTSRLYTLLQRA
+285 KPELTSRLYTLLLRA
-300 RELIANGETYK
+300 RELIANGESYK

-324 GVVHTPENWFSD
+324 GVPHTPENWFSD
-336 PKFNGENYFY
+336 PIFNGENYFY

-374 LSSYKALQEKK
+374 LNSYKALQEKK
-385 ALEKEQSQAFKNER
+385 ALEKAQTQAFKNER
-399 TLLRAAA
+399 TLLSAAST
-406 NIDFKKRKCENHEY
+406 IDFKKRKSGSHEY
-420 DTQEYDTQEYDPH
+420 DFH
-433 ENNDLH
+433 ENSDQH
-439 TAIGDKSAVTGGSS
+439 TAIEDERAVTGGSS
-453 GAQNKIPT
+453 VAENKIPA
-461 VIASAPTLEDLML
+461 VISSAPTLEELML

-480 NAVGS
+480 NAVGA
-485 NSTSMSPENKACTGS
+485 NSASLSPENKVCSGI
-500 DAKKASYDNINLSQS
+500 DAKEPSYDNLNLSS
-515 TIASLN
+515 SSPASLD
-521 DTALGDTRLSDNGN
+521 DTALGDIRLSANGN

-561 TDPQVSDTNTT
+561 TDPQVSDTSTT

>member
-34 DLKKAIRDEVQVSLE
+34 DLKKAIRDEVQASLE

-54 SLVRALTVGK
+54 SLVRALTVSK

-80 SKKYSDTLPKRR
+80 SEKYSDTLPKRR
-92 SSKQTLLLGK
+92 SSKQTLLLSK

-112 HCAIELLKELYAD
+112 HSAIELLKELFAD
-125 ENTFKL
+125 ENTFEL

-167 TELAKEC
+167 MELAKES

-180 FGSSK
+180 FASSK
-185 ANLVMVLYSSAFVIS
+185 ANLAIVLYSSSFIIS

-209 YGKEKQSL
+209 YGKEKQSI
-217 SLVNT
+217 SLVNS
-222 SLVDLF
+222 SLADLF
-228 NQDLSIKE
+228 NQDLSLKE
-236 LSVTATYCECNIRPE
+236 ISVTATHCECSIRSE

-260 LKDKVCNIVSY
+260 LKDKVCNIVTY

-280 LVELV
+280 LVDLV
-285 KPELTSRLYTLLQRA
+285 KPELTSRLYTLLLRA
-300 RELIANGETYK
+300 RELIANGESYK

-324 GVVHTPENWFSD
+324 GVPHTPENWFSD
-336 PKFNGENYFY
+336 PIFNGENYFY

-374 LSSYKALQEKK
+374 LNSYKALQEKK
-385 ALEKEQSQAFKNER
+385 ALEKAQTQAFKNER
-399 TLLRAAA
+399 TLLSAAST
-406 NIDFKKRKCENHEY
+406 IDFKKRKSGSHEY
-420 DTQEYDTQEYDPH
+420 DFH
-433 ENNDLH
+433 ENSDQH
-439 TAIGDKSAVTGGSS
+439 TAIEDERAVTGGSS
-453 GAQNKIPT
+453 VAENKIPA
-461 VIASAPTLEDLML
+461 VISSAPTLEELML

-480 NAVGS
+480 NAVGA
-485 NSTSMSPENKACTGS
+485 NSASLSPENKVCSGI
-500 DAKKASYDNINLSQS
+500 DAKEPSYDNLNLSS
-515 TIASLN
+515 SSHASLD
-521 DTALGDTRLSDNGN
+521 DTALGDIRLSANGN

-561 TDPQVSDTNTT
+561 TDPQVSDTNTI

-590 VIKRALDSRVSRIK
+590 VIKRALDFRVSRIK

>member
-34 DLKKAIRDEVQVSLE
+34 DLKKAIRDEVQASLE

-54 SLVRALTVGK
+54 SLVRALTVSK

-80 SKKYSDTLPKRR
+80 SEKYSDTLPKRR
-92 SSKQTLLLGK
+92 SSKQTLLLSK

-112 HCAIELLKELYAD
+112 HSAIELLKELFAD
-125 ENTFKL
+125 ENTFEL

-180 FGSSK
+180 FASSK
-185 ANLVMVLYSSAFVIS
+185 ANLAIVLYSSSFVIS

-209 YGKEKQSL
+209 YGKEKQSI
-217 SLVNT
+217 SLVNS
-222 SLVDLF
+222 SLADLF
-228 NQDLSIKE
+228 NQDFSLNE
-236 LSVTATYCECNIRPE
+236 LSVTATHCECSIRPE

-260 LKDKVCNIVSY
+260 LKDKVCNIVTY

-280 LVELV
+280 LVDLV
-285 KPELTSRLYTLLQRA
+285 KPELTSRLYTLLLRA
-300 RELIANGETYK
+300 RELIANGESYK

-324 GVVHTPENWFSD
+324 GVPHTPENWFSD
-336 PKFNGENYFY
+336 PIFNGENYFY

-385 ALEKEQSQAFKNER
+385 ALEKAQTQAFKNER
-399 TLLRAAA
+399 TLLSAAST
-406 NIDFKKRKCENHEY
+406 IDFKKRKSGSHEY
-420 DTQEYDTQEYDPH
+420 DFH
-433 ENNDLH
+433 ENSDQH
-439 TAIGDKSAVTGGSS
+439 TAIEDERAVTGGSS
-453 GAQNKIPT
+453 VAENKIPA
-461 VIASAPTLEDLML
+461 VISSAPTLEELML

-480 NAVGS
+480 NAVGA
-485 NSTSMSPENKACTGS
+485 NSASLSPENKVCSGI
-500 DAKKASYDNINLSQS
+500 DAKVPSYDNLNLSS
-515 TIASLN
+515 SSPASLD
-521 DTALGDTRLSDNGN
+521 DTALGDIRLSANGN

>member
-34 DLKKAIRDEVQVSLE
+34 DLKKAIRDEVQASLE

-54 SLVRALTVGK
+54 SLVRALTVSK

-80 SKKYSDTLPKRR
+80 SEKYSDTLPKRR
-92 SSKQTLLLGK
+92 SSKQTLLLSK

-112 HCAIELLKELYAD
+112 HSAIELLKELFAD
-125 ENTFKL
+125 ENTFEL
-131 YYLPVIE
+131 YYLPVIG

-167 TELAKEC
+167 MELAKES

-180 FGSSK
+180 FASSK
-185 ANLVMVLYSSAFVIS
+185 ANLAIVLYSSSFVIS

-209 YGKEKQSL
+209 YGKEKQSI

-222 SLVDLF
+222 SLADLF
-228 NQDLSIKE
+228 NQDLSLKE
-236 LSVTATYCECNIRPE
+236 ISVIATPCECSIRPE

-260 LKDKVCNIVSY
+260 LKDKVCNIVTY

-280 LVELV
+280 LVDLV
-285 KPELTSRLYTLLQRA
+285 KPELTSRLYTLLLRA
-300 RELIANGETYK
+300 RELIANGESYK

-324 GVVHTPENWFSD
+324 GVPHTPENWFSD
-336 PKFNGENYFY
+336 PIFNGENYFY

-385 ALEKEQSQAFKNER
+385 ALEKAQTQAFKNER
-399 TLLRAAA
+399 TLLSAAST
-406 NIDFKKRKCENHEY
+406 IDFKKRKSGSHEY
-420 DTQEYDTQEYDPH
+420 DFH
-433 ENNDLH
+433 ENSDQH
-439 TAIGDKSAVTGGSS
+439 TAIEDERAVTGGSS
-453 GAQNKIPT
+453 VAENKIPA
-461 VIASAPTLEDLML
+461 VISSAPTLEELML

-480 NAVGS
+480 NAVGA
-485 NSTSMSPENKACTGS
+485 NSASLSPENKVCSGI
-500 DAKKASYDNINLSQS
+500 DAKVPSYDNLNLSS
-515 TIASLN
+515 SSPVSLD
-521 DTALGDTRLSDNGN
+521 DTALGDIRLSANGN

>member
-34 DLKKAIRDEVQVSLE
+34 DLKKAIRDEVQASLE

-80 SKKYSDTLPKRR
+80 SEKYSDTLPKRR
-92 SSKQTLLLGK
+92 SSKQTLLLSK

-112 HCAIELLKELYAD
+112 HSAIELLKELFAD
-125 ENTFKL
+125 ENTFEL

-180 FGSSK
+180 FASSK
-185 ANLVMVLYSSAFVIS
+185 ANLAIVLYSSSFVIS

-209 YGKEKQSL
+209 YGKEKQSI

-222 SLVDLF
+222 SLADLF
-228 NQDLSIKE
+228 NQDLSLKE
-236 LSVTATYCECNIRPE
+236 ISVTATPCECSIRPE

-260 LKDKVCNIVSY
+260 LKDKVCNIVTY

-280 LVELV
+280 LVDLV
-285 KPELTSRLYTLLQRA
+285 KPELTSRLYTLLLRA
-300 RELIANGETYK
+300 RELIANGESYK

-324 GVVHTPENWFSD
+324 GVPHTPENWFSD
-336 PKFNGENYFY
+336 PIFNGENYFY

-385 ALEKEQSQAFKNER
+385 ALEKAQAQAFKNER
-399 TLLRAAA
+399 TLLSAAA
-406 NIDFKKRKCENHEY
+406 TIDFKKRKSGS
-420 DTQEYDTQEYDPH
+420 QEYDSH
-433 ENNDLH
+433 ENSDQH
-439 TAIGDKSAVTGGSS
+439 TAIEDEMTVTGGSS
-453 GAQNKIPT
+453 VAENKIPA
-461 VIASAPTLEDLML
+461 VISSAPTLEDLML
-474 GGAPDN
+474 GGALDN
-480 NAVGS
+480 NAVGA
-485 NSTSMSPENKACTGS
+485 NSASLSPENKVCSGI
-500 DAKKASYDNINLSQS
+500 DAKEPSYDNLNLSSSS
-515 TIASLN
+515 TASLD
-521 DTALGDTRLSDNGN
+521 DTALGDIRLSANCN

-668 KEVVFLSKVLKEQA
+668 KEVVFLSKVLKEQV

>member
-34 DLKKAIRDEVQVSLE
+34 DLKKAIRDEVQASLE

-54 SLVRALTVGK
+54 SLVRTLTVSK

-80 SKKYSDTLPKRR
+80 SEKYSDTLPKRR
-92 SSKQTLLLGK
+92 SSKQTLLLSK
-102 DFLKVMLQEN
+102 DFFKVMLQEN
-112 HCAIELLKELYAD
+112 HSAIELLKELFAD
-125 ENTFKL
+125 ENTFEL

-167 TELAKEC
+167 MELAKES

-180 FGSSK
+180 FASSK
-185 ANLVMVLYSSAFVIS
+185 ANLAIVLYSSSFVIS

-209 YGKEKQSL
+209 YGKEKQSI
-217 SLVNT
+217 SLVNS
-222 SLVDLF
+222 SLADLF
-228 NQDLSIKE
+228 NQDLSLKE
-236 LSVTATYCECNIRPE
+236 ISVTATHCECSIRPE

-260 LKDKVCNIVSY
+260 LKDKVCNIVTY

-280 LVELV
+280 LVDLV
-285 KPELTSRLYTLLQRA
+285 KPELTSRLYTLLLRA
-300 RELIANGETYK
+300 RELIANGESYK

-324 GVVHTPENWFSD
+324 GVPHTPENWFSD
-336 PKFNGENYFY
+336 PIFNGENYFY

-374 LSSYKALQEKK
+374 LNSYKALQEKK
-385 ALEKEQSQAFKNER
+385 ALEKAQTQAFKNER
-399 TLLRAAA
+399 TLLSAAST
-406 NIDFKKRKCENHEY
+406 IDFKKRKSGSHEY
-420 DTQEYDTQEYDPH
+420 DFH
-433 ENNDLH
+433 ENSDQH
-439 TAIGDKSAVTGGSS
+439 TAIEDERAVTGGSS
-453 GAQNKIPT
+453 VAENKIPA
-461 VIASAPTLEDLML
+461 VISSAPTLEELML

-480 NAVGS
+480 NAVGA
-485 NSTSMSPENKACTGS
+485 NSASLSPENKVCSGI
-500 DAKKASYDNINLSQS
+500 DAKEPSYDNLNLSS
-515 TIASLN
+515 SSPASLD
-521 DTALGDTRLSDNGN
+521 DTALGDIRLSANGN

-583 DHTLSSN
+583 DHTLASN

>member
-34 DLKKAIRDEVQVSLE
+34 DLKKAIRDEVQASLE

-80 SKKYSDTLPKRR
+80 SEKYSDTLPKRR
-92 SSKQTLLLGK
+92 SSKQTLLLSK

-112 HCAIELLKELYAD
+112 HSAIELLKELFAD
-125 ENTFKL
+125 ENTFEL

-167 TELAKEC
+167 MELAKEC

-180 FGSSK
+180 FASSK
-185 ANLVMVLYSSAFVIS
+185 ANLAIVLYSSSFVIS

-209 YGKEKQSL
+209 YGKEKQSI

-222 SLVDLF
+222 SLADLF
-228 NQDLSIKE
+228 NQDLSLKE
-236 LSVTATYCECNIRPE
+236 ISVTATPCECSIRPE

-260 LKDKVCNIVSY
+260 LKDKVCNIVTY

-280 LVELV
+280 LVDLV
-285 KPELTSRLYTLLQRA
+285 KPELTSRLYTLLQIA
-300 RELIANGETYK
+300 RELIANGESYK

-324 GVVHTPENWFSD
+324 GVPHTPENWFSD

-385 ALEKEQSQAFKNER
+385 ALEKAQTQAFKNER
-399 TLLRAAA
+399 TLLSAAST
-406 NIDFKKRKCENHEY
+406 IDFKKRKSGSHEY
-420 DTQEYDTQEYDPH
+420 DSH
-433 ENNDLH
+433 ENSDQH
-439 TAIGDKSAVTGGSS
+439 TAIEDERAVTGGTSV
-453 GAQNKIPT
+453 AENKIPA
-461 VIASAPTLEDLML
+461 VISSAPTLEELML
-474 GGAPDN
+474 GCAPDN
-480 NAVGS
+480 NAVGA
-485 NSTSMSPENKACTGS
+485 NSSSLSPENKVCSGI
-500 DAKKASYDNINLSQS
+500 DAKDPSYDNLNLSS
-515 TIASLN
+515 SSPASLD
-521 DTALGDTRLSDNGN
+521 DTALGDIRLSDNGN

>member
-34 DLKKAIRDEVQVSLE
+34 DLKKAIRDEVQASLE

-54 SLVRALTVGK
+54 SLVRALTVSK

-80 SKKYSDTLPKRR
+80 SEKYSDTLPKRR
-92 SSKQTLLLGK
+92 SSKQTLLLSK

-112 HCAIELLKELYAD
+112 HSAIELLKELFAD
-125 ENTFKL
+125 ENTFEL

-180 FGSSK
+180 FASSK
-185 ANLVMVLYSSAFVIS
+185 ANLAIVLYSSSFVIS

-209 YGKEKQSL
+209 YGKEKQSI

-222 SLVDLF
+222 SLADLF
-228 NQDLSIKE
+228 NQDLSLKE
-236 LSVTATYCECNIRPE
+236 ISVTATPCECSIRPE

-260 LKDKVCNIVSY
+260 LKDKVCNIVTY

-280 LVELV
+280 LVDLV
-285 KPELTSRLYTLLQRA
+285 KPELTSRLYTLLLRA
-300 RELIANGETYK
+300 RELIANGESYK

-324 GVVHTPENWFSD
+324 GVPHTPENWFSD
-336 PKFNGENYFY
+336 PIFNGENYFY

-385 ALEKEQSQAFKNER
+385 ALEKAQAQAFKNER
-399 TLLRAAA
+399 TLLTAAA
-406 NIDFKKRKCENHEY
+406 TIDFKKRKSGSHEY
-420 DTQEYDTQEYDPH
+420 DFH
-433 ENNDLH
+433 ENSDQH
-439 TAIGDKSAVTGGSS
+439 TAIEDERAVTGGASV
-453 GAQNKIPT
+453 AENKIPA
-461 VIASAPTLEDLML
+461 VISSAPTLEELML

-480 NAVGS
+480 NAVGA
-485 NSTSMSPENKACTGS
+485 NSASLSPENKVCSGI
-500 DAKKASYDNINLSQS
+500 DAKEPSYDNLNLSS
-515 TIASLN
+515 SSPASLD
-521 DTALGDTRLSDNGN
+521 DTALGDIRLSANGN

>member
-34 DLKKAIRDEVQVSLE
+34 DLKKAIRDEVQASLE

-80 SKKYSDTLPKRR
+80 SEKYSDTLPKRR
-92 SSKQTLLLGK
+92 SSKQTLLLSK

-112 HCAIELLKELYAD
+112 HSAIELLKELFAD
-125 ENTFKL
+125 ENTFEL

-138 DTASHTYRF
+138 DIASHTYRF

-180 FGSSK
+180 FASSK
-185 ANLVMVLYSSAFVIS
+185 ANLAIVLYSSSFVIS

-209 YGKEKQSL
+209 YGKEKQSI
-217 SLVNT
+217 SLVNS
-222 SLVDLF
+222 SLADLF
-228 NQDLSIKE
+228 NQDLSLKE
-236 LSVTATYCECNIRPE
+236 ISVTATPCECSIRPE

-260 LKDKVCNIVSY
+260 LKDKVCNIVTY

-280 LVELV
+280 LVDLV
-285 KPELTSRLYTLLQRA
+285 KPELTSRLYTLLLRA
-300 RELIANGETYK
+300 RELIANGESYK

-324 GVVHTPENWFSD
+324 GVPHTPENWFSD
-336 PKFNGENYFY
+336 PIFNGENYFY

-385 ALEKEQSQAFKNER
+385 ALEKAQTQAFKNER
-399 TLLRAAA
+399 TLLSAAST
-406 NIDFKKRKCENHEY
+406 IDFKKRKSGSHEY
-420 DTQEYDTQEYDPH
+420 DFH
-433 ENNDLH
+433 ENSDQH
-439 TAIGDKSAVTGGSS
+439 TAIEDERAVTGGSS
-453 GAQNKIPT
+453 VAENKIPA
-461 VIASAPTLEDLML
+461 VISSAPTLEELML

-480 NAVGS
+480 NAVAA
-485 NSTSMSPENKACTGS
+485 NSVSLSPENKVCSGI
-500 DAKKASYDNINLSQS
+500 DAKEPSYDNLNLSSSS
-515 TIASLN
+515 TASLD
-521 DTALGDTRLSDNGN
+521 DTALGDIRLSANCN
-535 DSLMANLMRTEAIV
+535 DSLMANLMRIEAIV

-653 KRNKVG
+653 KRNKIG

>member
-34 DLKKAIRDEVQVSLE
+34 DLKKAIRDEVQASLE

-54 SLVRALTVGK
+54 SLVRALTVSK

-80 SKKYSDTLPKRR
+80 SEKYSDTLPKRR
-92 SSKQTLLLGK
+92 SSKQTLLLSK

-112 HCAIELLKELYAD
+112 HSAIELLKELFAD
-125 ENTFKL
+125 ENTFEL

-167 TELAKEC
+167 MELAKES

-180 FGSSK
+180 FASSK
-185 ANLVMVLYSSAFVIS
+185 ANLAIVLYSSSFVIS

-209 YGKEKQSL
+209 YGKEKQSI

-222 SLVDLF
+222 SLADLF
-228 NQDLSIKE
+228 NQDLSLKE
-236 LSVTATYCECNIRPE
+236 ISVIATTCECSIRPE

-260 LKDKVCNIVSY
+260 LKDKVCNIVTY

-280 LVELV
+280 LVDLV
-285 KPELTSRLYTLLQRA
+285 KPELTSRLYTLLLRA
-300 RELIANGETYK
+300 RELIANGESYK

-324 GVVHTPENWFSD
+324 GVPHTPENWFSD
-336 PKFNGENYFY
+336 PIFNGENYFY

-374 LSSYKALQEKK
+374 LSSYKVLQEKK
-385 ALEKEQSQAFKNER
+385 ALEKAQAQAFKNER
-399 TLLRAAA
+399 TLLSAAST
-406 NIDFKKRKCENHEY
+406 IDFKKRKSGSHEY
-420 DTQEYDTQEYDPH
+420 DFH
-433 ENNDLH
+433 ENSDQH
-439 TAIGDKSAVTGGSS
+439 TAIEDERAVTGGSS
-453 GAQNKIPT
+453 VAENKIPA
-461 VIASAPTLEDLML
+461 VISSAPTLEELML

-480 NAVGS
+480 NAVGA
-485 NSTSMSPENKACTGS
+485 NSASLSPENKVCSGI
-500 DAKKASYDNINLSQS
+500 DAKVPSYDNLNLSS
-515 TIASLN
+515 SSPVSLD
-521 DTALGDTRLSDNGN
+521 DTALGDIRLSANGN